1 MPASGVLPPRTR
13 VSTLMVA
20 GVVLLFGGFM
30 GHVLAAQAI
39 GGTRLAYR
47 DHLLGFVGL
56 TVVTGAIIAG
66 LGWRFW
72 KGRRDITLFILGAV
86 QAIIGV
92 IVYIQRFS
100 VHG

>member
-1 MPASGVLPPRTR
+1 MPGKLSDANAPR
-13 VSTLMVA
+13 VYFALGA
-20 GVVLLFGGFM
+20 ALLFAGLM
-30 GHVLAAQAI
+30 GHILAAQAI

-47 DHLLGFVGL
+47 DHLLGFAGL

-66 LGWRFW
+66 LGARFW

-86 QAIIGV
+86 QAIGGG

>member
-1 MPASGVLPPRTR
+1 MTQVRGNLVPASRPALNI
-13 VSTLMVA
+13 A
-20 GVVLLFGGFM
+20 GVVLLVGGLL

-66 LGWRFW
+66 IGSRFW
-72 KGRRDITLFILGAV
+72 KGRRDITVFILGAV
-86 QAIIGV
+86 QAIIGLL
-92 IVYIQRFS
+92 VYIQRFS

>member
-1 MPASGVLPPRTR
+1 
-13 VSTLMVA
+13 
-20 GVVLLFGGFM
+20 M

-47 DHLLGFVGL
+47 DHLLGFAGL
-56 TVVTGAIIAG
+56 TVVAGAIIAG

-72 KGRRDITLFILGAV
+72 KGRRDITVFILGAV

>member
-1 MPASGVLPPRTR
+1 MAKHSAY
-13 VSTLMVA
+13 TLLGLA
-20 GVVLLFGGFM
+20 LLFGGFL

-47 DHLLGFVGL
+47 DHLLGFAGL

-72 KGRRDITLFILGAV
+72 KGRRDITIFILGAV
-86 QAIIGV
+86 QAIVGV

>member
-1 MPASGVLPPRTR
+1 MATSGTLPPRT
-13 VSTLMVA
+13 TTNLTTVA
-20 GVVLLFGGFM
+20 GLALLFGGFM

-56 TVVTGAIIAG
+56 TLVAGAIIAA
-66 LGWRFW
+66 LGSRFW
-72 KGRRDITLFILGAV
+72 KGRRDITVFILGAV
-86 QAIIGV
+86 QAIIGLL
-92 IVYIQRFS
+92 VYIQRFS